1 MDNSA
6 DQYPAYFHLKKSGW
20 QRVVVAQ
27 IDDISRLCSKML
39 RADLV
44 ALFYRSDSG
53 HDLIP
58 VSILHEDETIQ
69 ETRLLEKYWAVRG
82 RSPQAVVSGLV
93 EFTDAERGDDSQQD
107 LFAAANSF
115 TCSYCSPLYDDGE
128 LRCLIVAYWWRRPSD
143 FPVPIENF
151 VPLVTGMLF
160 RLLSL
165 THELRT
171 SADYSKRLSDLIRA
185 SDKSLRECR
194 FSELVTRI
202 VNQVRDV
209 IPLGGSCLI
218 SGNRTGAAA
227 QVRESSGPEPF
238 AGYCE
243 ALLPRVVEICWG
255 AASAEGERHR
265 CYDLSAHFED
275 ECGGLAA
282 VDISPDDELKFVLVV
297 WTADPSGFSAEDSEL
312 LFLYGLFAA
321 GLLRSALLVRTLQRT
336 NRILRKSSLRL
347 ANLETVAALADMT
360 SGVAHD
366 FNNMIGAVVGRL
378 QLIKLKVKD
387 ENTLTELDTVE
398 QLVLAG
404 SETIKR
410 IQQFVTVTR
419 YKNLEPIDLNEVVRR
434 ALTSSGKDWAK
445 LAADKNVRINPCY
458 SDAEV
463 IIDGFEPDLATLVEK
478 LIENA
483 VEHSP
488 ANTTVEVVLKADR
501 KRCRLSVL
509 DQGSGVPEDHKDK
522 IFYPFFT
529 TKKSRG
535 AGMSLATAHGVAVRH
550 GGTIE
555 ASNRPSGGAIF
566 TVTFEQHE
574 KQDEI
579 SEITKKTIKL
589 ARLRILV
596 VDDDDQIREI
606 LKDMLILEGHQARA
620 CPDGYSALA
629 ALEKDHYDFLITDL
643 GMPGMSGLDLA
654 GMVHESYPEIPIAM
668 ITGWGT
674 QLDSEE
680 VKAKGVGCVLS
691 KPFHLKD
698 VKNLLH
704 DLASA

>member
-1 MDNSA
+1 MGSSA
-6 DQYPAYFHLKKSGW
+6 DHEPAYFHLKKSAW
-20 QRVVVAQ
+20 QRIIVAQ

-39 RADLV
+39 RADVV

-53 HDLIP
+53 YDLIP
-58 VSILHEDETIQ
+58 VSILHADENIK
-69 ETRLLEKYWAVRG
+69 EIGLLEKHWAVRG
-82 RSPQAVVSGLV
+82 RAAQPVATGFEVLT
-93 EFTDAERGDDSQQD
+93 EANRRDDGQQD
-107 LFAAANSF
+107 LFATANGF
-115 TCSYCSPLYDDGE
+115 TCSYCSPLYDTGQ
-128 LRCLIVAYWWRRPSD
+128 LRCLIVAYWWHRPSGLD
-143 FPVPIENF
+143 SRVENF
-151 VPLVTGMLF
+151 VPPVTGVLY

-171 SADYSKRLSDLIRA
+171 SANYSRRLSDLIRV
-185 SDKSLRECR
+185 SDTSLRECR
-194 FSELVTRI
+194 FSELITRI
-202 VNQVRDV
+202 VNQVQNVVPID
-209 IPLGGSCLI
+209 GSCII
-218 SGNRTGAAA
+218 SRDRPGGAA
-227 QVRESSGPEPF
+227 QVRESKGPEPF
-238 AGYCE
+238 AGYGDT
-243 ALLPRVVEICWG
+243 LLQRLVETCGG
-255 AASAEGERHR
+255 AVSAHGEKHL
-265 CYDLSAHFED
+265 CHDLSPYFKDH
-275 ECGGLAA
+275 CGGVAA
-282 VDISPDDELKFVLVV
+282 VDISPDDELKFVLAV
-297 WTADPSGFSAEDSEL
+297 WTADSDGFSVEDREL
-312 LFLYGLFAA
+312 MSLYGLFAA

-336 NRILRKSSLRL
+336 NRLLRKSSQRL

-378 QLIKLKVKD
+378 QLIKLEVKD
-387 ENTLTELDTVE
+387 ENTLTKLDTVE

-404 SETIKR
+404 SETIQR
-410 IQQFVTVTR
+410 IQQFVTATR
-419 YKNLEPIDLNEVVRR
+419 YKNLEPVDLNEVVRR
-434 ALTSSGKDWAK
+434 VLASSEREWVK
-445 LAADKNVRINPCY
+445 LAGDKNVKFNPRLA
-458 SDAEV
+458 DPEA
-463 IIDGFEPDLATLVEK
+463 IIDGFEPDLATLIEK

-488 ANTTVEVVLKADR
+488 ANATVEVVLKADR
-501 KRCRLSVL
+501 KRCRLSVV
-509 DQGSGVPEDHKDK
+509 DHGPGVPEDHKDK

-555 ASNRPSGGAIF
+555 VANSRSGGAVF
-566 TVTFEQHE
+566 TVTFEHRE

-589 ARLRILV
+589 DRLRILV

-620 CPDGYSALA
+620 CPDGYAALA
-629 ALEKDHYDFLITDL
+629 ALEQEPYDFMITDL

-654 GMVHESYPEIPIAM
+654 GMVHESYPDIPIAM

-680 VKAKGVGCVLS
+680 VKAKGVGAVLS

-698 VKNLLH
+698 VKTLLQ